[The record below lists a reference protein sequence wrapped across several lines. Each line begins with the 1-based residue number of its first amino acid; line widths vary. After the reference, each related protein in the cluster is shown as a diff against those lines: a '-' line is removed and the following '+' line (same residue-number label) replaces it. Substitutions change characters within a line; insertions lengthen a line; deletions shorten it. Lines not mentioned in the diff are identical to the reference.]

1 MKIVSLKQF
10 AEQHDISIRTARRW
24 IQQGMPHVKIT
35 KHGKC
40 IIDLG
45 QAEEWRTANKQKQ
58 TSGCLSITQTAV
70 IAKVHRNTVR
80 YWLKTNAEFR
90 GAVVISGKTSYMIAE
105 ESLQEWL
112 QTTKRSKGADRND

>member
-35 KHGKC
+35 KQGKF
-40 IIDLG
+40 IIDWE
-45 QAEEWRTANKQKQ
+45 QAEEWRIANKQKQ
-58 TSGCLSITQTAV
+58 TSGCLSITQAAV

-80 YWLKTNAEFR
+80 YWLKMNAEFR
-90 GAVVISGKTSYMIAE
+90 GAVIIAGKTSYMIAE
-105 ESLQEWL
+105 ERLREWL
-112 QTTKRSKGADRND
+112 QTTKRSEGTERNV